1 MNNLVSVIVPVYNSE
16 KYIKRCIESLICQ
29 NYKDIEIILV
39 DDGSIDRSGEIC
51 DEYSKKDSRVITIHK
66 KNGGV
71 SSARNVGLKSAKGD
85 FITFCDSDDWVEKDI
100 YETLVNAIN
109 ESHSEIACCKYIT
122 ENLNLSNK
130 YLETKLINPEA
141 AVKLVINNNEYGG
154 YLWNKM
160 FSRNVIYDKELILF
174 NQDIHIL
181 EDQLFVIRAISNCKK
196 VSIIDN
202 RLYHYEQNEGS
213 ALNSRMSEKSISQT
227 TARELIYLELKSKG
241 MSNEVLYLAWS
252 ELIKSCGLILKKI
265 VFNNI
270 VKDKKKYIKQVK
282 KTINKH
288 KKDFYIKKDFSIKDK
303 LYYYLS
309 FLYF

>member
-100 YETLVNAIN
+100 YEILVNAIN

-130 YLETKLINPEA
+130 HLEAKLIDRET

-160 FSRNVIYDKELILF
+160 FSRNVIYDKGLILF
-174 NQDIHIL
+174 NEDIHIL
-181 EDQLFVIRAISNCKK
+181 EDQLFVIKAISNCKK
-196 VSIIDN
+196 VSIIDS

-213 ALNSRMSEKSISQT
+213 ALNSRMSEKSISQIM
-227 TARELIYLELKSKG
+227 ARELIYLELKCQK

-252 ELIKSCGLILKKI
+252 ELIKICGLILKK
-265 VFNNI
+265 VLFNNI
-270 VKDKKKYIKQVK
+270 VKDKQKYIKQTK
-282 KTINKH
+282 ELINKY
-288 KKDFYIKKDFSIKDK
+288 KADFTIKNGFSFKDR
-303 LYYYLS
+303 LYYYLT
-309 FLYF
+309 FFIL